1 MICRRCNYRGDG
13 SYPYCIE
20 CSTNYCERCYEL
32 HVHNPE
38 FGENVAERIEN
49 LERIVR
55 RIDASGPL
63 RDKA

>member
-1 MICRRCNYRGDG
+1 M
-13 SYPYCIE
+13 
-20 CSTNYCERCYEL
+20 CYAL
-32 HVHNPE
+32 HIHNPN
-38 FGENVAERIEN
+38 FSANVAERIEN